1 MVSANIVVKA
11 YERRANIQRHQFHH
25 FTTSPISPISTIPSM
40 GTMRTME
47 LTNSQPQFH
56 QSQLI
61 IPPQM
66 QSMMH
71 FNRSQF
77 MITTPPAQQF
87 YSHSP
92 FVSRVTRQMIPSHMM
107 AGAPQTLT
115 PPQMLTPQMVS
126 PPMVSPHC
134 FGVPQY
140 HRF

>member
-1 MVSANIVVKA
+1 
-11 YERRANIQRHQFHH
+11 
-25 FTTSPISPISTIPSM
+25 
-40 GTMRTME
+40 
-47 LTNSQPQFH
+47 
-56 QSQLI
+56 
-61 IPPQM
+61 
-66 QSMMH
+66 MM
-71 FNRSQF
+71 NRSQF